1 MLRDYWRVTK
11 PGMVLGNLVPVMGS
25 FFLAAKGDV
34 DMAMFVLTIIGI
46 SLLIASACVLN
57 NWIDRDLDRIMTRTR
72 DRVLATGL
80 MSTNTAFI
88 YASVLG
94 ISGLSLLLEEDNLLS
109 VGIVLAG
116 FAIYVCVYS
125 LYWKRHSVYAPLI
138 GSLAGAAPPLAAYC
152 AVTDRFDMGA
162 VILLSIFGLWQIPHF
177 YAIAIYRLDDY
188 TAAAIPVL
196 PVKQGVPATNR
207 QIIGFIVA
215 FNLAAMMLTIGG
227 YTGYHFLAVAFV
239 SGLVWLSVA
248 WQACNSSEKR
258 LWARNLFVCSIIINF
273 TLCVMMSIDYT
284 MPTV

>member
-1 MLRDYWRVTK
+1 M
-11 PGMVLGNLVPVMGS
+11 
-25 FFLAAKGDV
+25 
-34 DMAMFVLTIIGI
+34 
-46 SLLIASACVLN
+46 
-57 NWIDRDLDRIMTRTR
+57 
-72 DRVLATGL
+72 
-80 MSTNTAFI
+80 
-88 YASVLG
+88 
-94 ISGLSLLLEEDNLLS
+94 
-109 VGIVLAG
+109 
-116 FAIYVCVYS
+116 CVYS

-152 AVTDRFDMGA
+152 AVTGRFDTGV

-196 PVKQGVPATNR
+196 PVKQGVSATNR

-215 FNLAAMMLTIGG
+215 FNLAEMMLTFGG
-227 YTGYHFLAVAFV
+227 YTGYHFLAAAFV

-248 WQACNSSEKR
+248 WKAYNSSEKR

>member
-1 MLRDYWRVTK
+1 MLRDYWHVTK
-11 PGMVLGNLVPVMGS
+11 PGMVLGNLVPVLGS
-25 FFLAAKGDV
+25 FFLASRGHVDV
-34 DMAMFVLTIIGI
+34 ALFLSTTIGI

-57 NWIDRDLDRIMTRTR
+57 NCMDRDLDRMMKRTHN
-72 DRVLATGL
+72 RVLATGL
-80 MSTNTAFI
+80 MSTNAAFL

-94 ISGLSLLLEEDNLLS
+94 MVGMSLLLEEDNLLS
-109 VGIVLAG
+109 VVIVLAG
-116 FAIYVCVYS
+116 FLIYVWVYG
-125 LYWKRHSVYAPLI
+125 LYFKRHSVYAPLI

-152 AVTDRFDMGA
+152 AVTGRFDLGA

-196 PVKQGVPATNR
+196 PVKHGVAATKR
-207 QIIGFIVA
+207 HIIGFIVA
-215 FNLAAMMLTIGG
+215 YIVATLMLTVRG
-227 YTGYHFLAVAFV
+227 YTGYSYLAVAIV

-248 WQACNSSEKR
+248 GKTYNSSDER